1 MSAEDCIKAGDLAG
15 ALKLLQETIRESPD
29 SARHR
34 VFLFQLLAV
43 QSNWDRALTQLNVA
57 ADIDP
62 STLLMAQAC
71 RELLQNEGFRS
82 KVFAGSKAPLLFGE
96 PASWVGTLIQALL
109 PAANNDGEQALR
121 VASEAFDQAPTSA
134 GTIDDQPF
142 EWISD
147 ADMRLGPVLEAVVN
161 GRYYWIPFFNI
172 AEIEFQP
179 PEDLRDLVWIPAQFT
194 WRNEGQAVG
203 FIPSRYPDST
213 ADDQLAL
220 ARKTEWHDR
229 GGEFFTG
236 TGQRVFSTDAGDYP
250 ILETRR
256 IVINHDKS
264 SDVAAE

>member
-1 MSAEDCIKAGDLAG
+1 MSAEDCIKTGDLTG
-15 ALKLLQETIRESPD
+15 ALKLLQETIRENPD

-43 QSNWDRALTQLNVA
+43 QSNWERALTQLNVA

-62 STLLMAQAC
+62 ATLLMAQAC

-82 KVFAGSKAPLLFGE
+82 EVFAGSKAPLLFGE
-96 PASWVGTLIQALL
+96 PAAWVANLIQALA
-109 PAANNDGEQALR
+109 PAAANDGAQALR
-121 VASEAFDQAPTSA
+121 VVTEAFELAPTNT

-142 EWISD
+142 EWIAD

-172 AEIEFQP
+172 SEIEFQP

-194 WRNEGQAVG
+194 WRNEGEAVG
-203 FIPSRYPDST
+203 FVPSRYPDST

-229 GGEFFTG
+229 GSEFFVG
-236 TGQRVFSTDAGDYP
+236 TGQRVFSTDTGDYP

-256 IVINHDKS
+256 IVINHEEA
-264 SDVAAE
+264 SDTAAP